1 MTPAR
6 PDTSTTPDTHE
17 RNRALAVLGRAMWR
31 ARLLMTVASLAC
43 LMLALGALW
52 ISLVDLGHFFGALVD
67 YAGLGADARS
77 TELTELIT
85 DIIKILDGFLL
96 CAILVI
102 AALGLYELFVADVT
116 ERRTRAARLLE
127 IHDLDDL
134 KERVARLIVLIL
146 MIELFG
152 YALRVPITTPIDL
165 LLLAVVVLIVAL
177 AIYLTGRRPGRGTR
191 TPASPAPPSHARS
204 ASPETPCTDT

>member
-1 MTPAR
+1 M
-6 PDTSTTPDTHE
+6 S
-17 RNRALAVLGRAMWR
+17 
-31 ARLLMTVASLAC
+31 VASLAC
-43 LMLALGALW
+43 LMLALGAMW
-52 ISLVDLGHFFGALVD
+52 VALVDLGHFFGALVD
-67 YAGLGADARS
+67 YTGLSADARS
-77 TELTELIT
+77 SERTELVT

-102 AALGLYELFVADVT
+102 AALGLYELFIADVT

-127 IHDLDDL
+127 VHDLDDL

-152 YALRVPITTPIDL
+152 YALRVPIDTPVDL
-165 LLLAVVVLIVAL
+165 LFLAGAVLVVAL

-191 TPASPAPPSHARS
+191 TPPPTA
-204 ASPETPCTDT
+204 